1 MSRFDE
7 RAKDWDK
14 KQTSLDKSEACLK
27 HLKDTI
33 DFSKIKNILDYGCGT
48 GLIAFDLVNS
58 SNEVLGLDSST
69 GMLEEF
75 NKKAKDKN
83 LSNIRAQK
91 HDILNDDLE
100 ENSFDLIVISMSL
113 HHIENIEIFFEKSFK
128 ALKNG
133 GYLCINDLEKEDG
146 TFHKK
151 HNNDGVYHFGF
162 KQEELEQIS
171 LKVGFTKSLYER
183 VFIYKRDYGDF
194 PIFNFYVKKGSL

>member
-14 KQTSLDKSEACLK
+14 KQISLDKSEACLK

-69 GMLEEF
+69 GMVEEF

-83 LSNIRAQK
+83 LLNIKAQI
-91 HDILNDDLE
+91 HDISNDNLE

-113 HHIENIEIFFEKSFK
+113 HHIENLEIFFEKSFK
-128 ALKNG
+128 ALRKG
-133 GYLCINDLEKEDG
+133 GYLCVNDLEKEDG

-151 HNNDGVYHFGF
+151 HYNTGVYHFGF
-162 KQEELEQIS
+162 TQEELEKIS
-171 LKVGFTKSLYER
+171 LKVGFIKFLYER

-194 PIFNFYVKKGSL
+194 PIFNFYAKKGNL

>member
-14 KQTSLDKSEACLK
+14 KQLSHDKSEACLN
-27 HLKDTI
+27 HLKDNL
-33 DFSKIKNILDYGCGT
+33 DFTKIKKILDYGCGT
-48 GLIAFDLVNS
+48 GLIAFELVNN

-75 NKKAKDKN
+75 NKKAKEKN
-83 LSNIRAQK
+83 LSNIKALK

-113 HHIENIEIFFEKSFK
+113 HHIENFEIFFEKSFK

-151 HNNDGVYHFGF
+151 HNNAGVYHFGF
-162 KQEELEQIS
+162 TQEELEQES
-171 LKVGFTKSLYER
+171 LKVGFKEFLYER

-194 PIFNFYVKKGSL
+194 PLFNFYAKKGE